1 MRKLLLLLSILLSS
15 LSVAQDLY
23 WPATLGEINTG
34 ANLTM
39 LITLE
44 EEISFNGN
52 PVSDG
57 ALIGVF
63 YEDDEGVLQ
72 CAGFT
77 PYISGET
84 MQFAAYGDDATTTET
99 DGYAS
104 GEEFVWYIN
113 ILFPLFCASFA
124 RIKELSDS

>member
-44 EEISFNGN
+44 EELSLNGN

-57 ALIGVF
+57 ALIGIF
-63 YEDDEGVLQ
+63 YEDVILVSSLSMAFLMICAQIAHIKARNPLMKYVPSFILLLLSLLVAGVN
-72 CAGFT
+72 
-77 PYISGET
+77 
-84 MQFAAYGDDATTTET
+84 YG
-99 DGYAS
+99 
-104 GEEFVWYIN
+104 I
-113 ILFPLFCASFA
+113 I
-124 RIKELSDS
+124 